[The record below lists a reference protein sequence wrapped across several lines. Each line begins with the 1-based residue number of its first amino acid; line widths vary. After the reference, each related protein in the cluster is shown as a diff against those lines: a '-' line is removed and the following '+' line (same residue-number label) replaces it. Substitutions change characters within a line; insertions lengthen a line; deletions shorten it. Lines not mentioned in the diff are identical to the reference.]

1 MKRRPQTTDIKFIL
15 DMINSIYSSQNRMS
29 SALINNDL
37 ADFFKSLSLS
47 DKCLV
52 KLIDLLN
59 EEVEYLEQ
67 EESAGGEQ

>member
-1 MKRRPQTTDIKFIL
+1 MKQQLRATNIKFIL

-29 SALINNDL
+29 RALINNDL

-52 KLIDLLN
+52 KLIDILN

-67 EESAGGEQ
+67 EESEGGK